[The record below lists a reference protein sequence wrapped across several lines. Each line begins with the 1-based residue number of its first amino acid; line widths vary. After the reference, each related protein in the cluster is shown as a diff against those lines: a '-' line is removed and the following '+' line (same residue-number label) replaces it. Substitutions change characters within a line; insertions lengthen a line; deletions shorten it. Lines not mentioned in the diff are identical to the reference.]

1 MKEILDFCVSF
12 FRNPALFMGL
22 VVAIGLILQ
31 RKPIDAILK
40 GIFKGIIG
48 MVILLKGVDIVVSS
62 ITPLANAFSGLFN
75 TQSNSTLGDF
85 NVFLGEYGSY
95 VGLILL
101 CGFVINIIIARYTR
115 FKTIYLTGNI
125 LFWYPML
132 FLAVGIENNVS
143 GLKLFIFTLIMYIL
157 VITIFP
163 YILRKHVKY
172 VTGNDSFTIGHTAS
186 IYCLLGSYI
195 GKLVGQKDKN
205 KDKNI
210 ENLNLPKSLSFF
222 RDTNITAAIV
232 MFIVYI
238 IVGLFIGKESR
249 TAIYG
254 SEPLITYSLIQ
265 GITFAAG
272 MIILLTGVRMILG
285 EIIPS
290 FKGIADKLAKGSIP
304 ALDIPMIFP
313 YGPNALLIGFIIALI
328 TSIGTLFLLGASGVL
343 TFALIPLVVACYF
356 DVAPGAIFANAR
368 GGWPA
373 AIITSALGGII
384 LMVLAA
390 ISLNL
395 VSGTVGNFIQ
405 TYGGNEFS
413 IWVIIG
419 DLVGKLFSI

>member
-12 FRNPALFMGL
+12 FRNPALFIGL

-85 NVFLGEYGSY
+85 NVFLGQYGSY

-172 VTGNDSFTIGHTAS
+172 VTGKDSFTIGHTAS

-205 KDKNI
+205 I

-222 RDTNITAAIV
+222 RDTNITATIV

-249 TAIYG
+249 IAIYG

>member
-85 NVFLGEYGSY
+85 NVFLGQYGSY

-195 GKLVGQKDKN
+195 GKLIGQ

-249 TAIYG
+249 IAIYG

>member
-31 RKPIDAILK
+31 RKSIDAILK

-85 NVFLGEYGSY
+85 NVFLGQYGSY

-101 CGFVINIIIARYTR
+101 FGFVINIIIARYTR

-205 KDKNI
+205 I

-249 TAIYG
+249 IAIYG

>member
-1 MKEILDFCVSF
+1 MKEILDFCVNF

-85 NVFLGEYGSY
+85 NVFLGQYGSY

-205 KDKNI
+205 I

-249 TAIYG
+249 IAIYG

>member
-85 NVFLGEYGSY
+85 NVFLGQYGSY

-205 KDKNI
+205 I

-249 TAIYG
+249 IAIYG

-265 GITFAAG
+265 GITFAVG

-328 TSIGTLFLLGASGVL
+328 TSIGTLFLLGVSGVL

-384 LMVLAA
+384 LMVLAF

>member
-85 NVFLGEYGSY
+85 NVFLGQYGSY

-132 FLAVGIENNVS
+132 FLAVGIENNVI

-195 GKLVGQKDKN
+195 GKLVGQ

>member
-75 TQSNSTLGDF
+75 TQSNSKLGDF
-85 NVFLGEYGSY
+85 NVFLGQYGSY

-157 VITIFP
+157 VITILP

-195 GKLVGQKDKN
+195 GKLVGQ

-373 AIITSALGGII
+373 VIITSALGGII
-384 LMVLAA
+384 LMVLAF

>member
-85 NVFLGEYGSY
+85 NVFLGQYGSY

-205 KDKNI
+205 I

-249 TAIYG
+249 IAIYG

-368 GGWPA
+368 GGWPV

-413 IWVIIG
+413 IWVIIS
-419 DLVGKLFSI
+419 DLVGKIFSI

>member
-85 NVFLGEYGSY
+85 NVFLGQYGSY

-205 KDKNI
+205 I
-210 ENLNLPKSLSFF
+210 ENLNIPKSLSFF

-249 TAIYG
+249 IAIYG

-413 IWVIIG
+413 IWVIIS

>member
-85 NVFLGEYGSY
+85 NVFLGQYGSY

-205 KDKNI
+205 I

-249 TAIYG
+249 IAIYG

-285 EIIPS
+285 EIIPT

-373 AIITSALGGII
+373 VIITSALGGII
-384 LMVLAA
+384 LMVLAF

>member
-31 RKPIDAILK
+31 RKSIDAILK

-85 NVFLGEYGSY
+85 NVFLGQYGSY

-205 KDKNI
+205 I

-249 TAIYG
+249 IAIYG

-373 AIITSALGGII
+373 VIITSALGGII
-384 LMVLAA
+384 LMVLAF

-419 DLVGKLFSI
+419 DLVGKLFNI

>member
-22 VVAIGLILQ
+22 IVAIGLILQ
-31 RKPIDAILK
+31 RKSIDAILK

-85 NVFLGEYGSY
+85 NVFLGQYGSY

-132 FLAVGIENNVS
+132 FLAVGIENNIS

-195 GKLVGQKDKN
+195 GKIVGQ

-249 TAIYG
+249 IAIYG

-265 GITFAAG
+265 GVTFAAG

-290 FKGIADKLAKGSIP
+290 FKGIADKLAKGAIP

-313 YGPNALLIGFIIALI
+313 YGPNALLIGFVIALI
-328 TSIGTLFLLGASGVL
+328 TSIGTLFLLGASGAL

-373 AIITSALGGII
+373 AIITSVLGGII
-384 LMVLAA
+384 LMVLAY

>member
-85 NVFLGEYGSY
+85 NVFLGQYGSY

-205 KDKNI
+205 I

-249 TAIYG
+249 MAIYG

>member
-85 NVFLGEYGSY
+85 NVFLGQYGSY

-205 KDKNI
+205 I

-249 TAIYG
+249 IAIYG

-272 MIILLTGVRMILG
+272 MIILLTVVRMILG

>member
-31 RKPIDAILK
+31 RKSIDAILK

-205 KDKNI
+205 I

-249 TAIYG
+249 IAIYG

-328 TSIGTLFLLGASGVL
+328 TSIGTLFLLGASGAL

>member
-85 NVFLGEYGSY
+85 NVFLGQYGSY

-132 FLAVGIENNVS
+132 FLAVGIENNIS

-205 KDKNI
+205 I

-249 TAIYG
+249 LAIYG

-384 LMVLAA
+384 LMILAA

-413 IWVIIG
+413 IWVIIS

>member
-31 RKPIDAILK
+31 RKPVDAILK

-85 NVFLGEYGSY
+85 NVFLGQYGSY

-205 KDKNI
+205 I

-249 TAIYG
+249 IAIYG

>member
-85 NVFLGEYGSY
+85 NVFLGQYGSY

-205 KDKNI
+205 I

-249 TAIYG
+249 IAIYG

-313 YGPNALLIGFIIALI
+313 YGPNALLIGFIISLI

>member
-85 NVFLGEYGSY
+85 NVFLGQYGSY

-132 FLAVGIENNVS
+132 FLAVGIENNIS

-205 KDKNI
+205 I

-249 TAIYG
+249 LAIYG
-254 SEPLITYSLIQ
+254 SEPLSTYSLIQ

-328 TSIGTLFLLGASGVL
+328 TSIGTLFLLGASGIL

-413 IWVIIG
+413 IWVIIS

>member
-85 NVFLGEYGSY
+85 NVFLGQYGSY

-143 GLKLFIFTLIMYIL
+143 RLKLFIFTLIMYIL

-205 KDKNI
+205 I

-249 TAIYG
+249 IAIYG

-413 IWVIIG
+413 IWVIIS
-419 DLVGKLFSI
+419 DLVGKIFSI

>member
-85 NVFLGEYGSY
+85 NVFLGQYGSY

-205 KDKNI
+205 I

-222 RDTNITAAIV
+222 RYTNITAAIV

-249 TAIYG
+249 IAIYG

>member
-85 NVFLGEYGSY
+85 NVFLGQYGSY

-115 FKTIYLTGNI
+115 FRTIYLTGNI

-205 KDKNI
+205 I

-249 TAIYG
+249 IAIYG

-413 IWVIIG
+413 IWVIIS

>member
-85 NVFLGEYGSY
+85 NVFLGQYGSY

-205 KDKNI
+205 I

-249 TAIYG
+249 VAIYG

>member
-85 NVFLGEYGSY
+85 NVFLGQYGSY

-205 KDKNI
+205 I

-249 TAIYG
+249 IVIYG

>member
-1 MKEILDFCVSF
+1 MKETLDFCVSF

-85 NVFLGEYGSY
+85 NVFLGQYGSY

-101 CGFVINIIIARYTR
+101 CGFVMNIIIARYTR

-132 FLAVGIENNVS
+132 FLAVGIENNIS

-205 KDKNI
+205 I

-249 TAIYG
+249 LAIYG

-413 IWVIIG
+413 IWVIIS

>member
-85 NVFLGEYGSY
+85 NVFLGQYGSY

-132 FLAVGIENNVS
+132 FLAVGIENNIS

-195 GKLVGQKDKN
+195 GKFVGQ

-249 TAIYG
+249 LAIYG

-413 IWVIIG
+413 IWVIIS

>member
-85 NVFLGEYGSY
+85 NVFLGQYGSY

-205 KDKNI
+205 I

-249 TAIYG
+249 IAIYG

-265 GITFAAG
+265 GITFASG

>member
-85 NVFLGEYGSY
+85 NVFLGQYGSY

-205 KDKNI
+205 I

-249 TAIYG
+249 VAIYG
-254 SEPLITYSLIQ
+254 SEPLVTYSLIQ

-413 IWVIIG
+413 IWVIIS

>member
-31 RKPIDAILK
+31 RKSIDAILK

-75 TQSNSTLGDF
+75 TQSNSTLGEF
-85 NVFLGEYGSY
+85 NVFLGQYGSY

-205 KDKNI
+205 I

-249 TAIYG
+249 IAIYG

-328 TSIGTLFLLGASGVL
+328 TSIGTLFLLGASGAL

>member
-85 NVFLGEYGSY
+85 NVFLGQYGSY

-132 FLAVGIENNVS
+132 FLAVGIENNIS

-205 KDKNI
+205 I

-249 TAIYG
+249 LAIYG

-313 YGPNALLIGFIIALI
+313 YGPNALLIGFIISLI

-413 IWVIIG
+413 IWVIIS

>member
-31 RKPIDAILK
+31 RKPVDAILK

-85 NVFLGEYGSY
+85 NVFLGQYGSY

-205 KDKNI
+205 I

-249 TAIYG
+249 IAIYG

-368 GGWPA
+368 GGWLA

>member
-85 NVFLGEYGSY
+85 NVFLGQYGSY

-205 KDKNI
+205 I

-249 TAIYG
+249 IAIYG

-384 LMVLAA
+384 LIVLAA

-413 IWVIIG
+413 IWVIIS

>member
-85 NVFLGEYGSY
+85 NVFLGQYGSY

-132 FLAVGIENNVS
+132 FLAVGIENNIS

-195 GKLVGQKDKN
+195 GKFVGQKDKN
-205 KDKNI
+205 I
-210 ENLNLPKSLSFF
+210 ESLNLPKSLSFF

-249 TAIYG
+249 LAIYG

-390 ISLNL
+390 ISLKL

-413 IWVIIG
+413 IWVIIS

>member
-85 NVFLGEYGSY
+85 NVFLGQYGSY

-132 FLAVGIENNVS
+132 FLAVGIENNIS

-205 KDKNI
+205 I

-249 TAIYG
+249 LAIYG

-343 TFALIPLVVACYF
+343 TFALIPLVIACYF

-413 IWVIIG
+413 IWVIIS

>member
-85 NVFLGEYGSY
+85 NVFLGQYGSY

-101 CGFVINIIIARYTR
+101 CGFVVNIIIARYTR

-132 FLAVGIENNVS
+132 FLAVGVENNVS

-195 GKLVGQKDKN
+195 GKLVGQ

-373 AIITSALGGII
+373 VIITSALGGII
-384 LMVLAA
+384 LMVLAF

>member
-85 NVFLGEYGSY
+85 NVFLGQYGSY

-132 FLAVGIENNVS
+132 FLAVGIENNIS

-205 KDKNI
+205 I

-249 TAIYG
+249 LAIYG

-413 IWVIIG
+413 IWVIIS
-419 DLVGKLFSI
+419 DLVVKLFSI

>member
-1 MKEILDFCVSF
+1 MKEVLDFLVSF
-12 FRNPALFMGL
+12 FRNPALFIGL
-22 VVAIGLILQ
+22 VAAIGLILQ
-31 RKPIDAILK
+31 RKSGDIVLK
-40 GIFKGIIG
+40 GMFKSIIG

-62 ITPLANAFSGLFN
+62 ITPLANAFSSIFN
-75 TQSNSTLGDF
+75 TQSNASLGDF

-101 CGFVINIIIARYTR
+101 CGFVINILIARYTR

-132 FLAVGIENNVS
+132 FWAVGIENNMS
-143 GLKLFIFTLIMYIL
+143 GVGLFIFSLFMYVL

-163 YILRKHVKY
+163 YILRKHVPY

-186 IYCLLGSYI
+186 IYCLMGSYI
-195 GKLVGQKDKN
+195 GKWIGKKDKN
-205 KDKNI
+205 LEK
-210 ENLNLPKSLSFF
+210 LNLPKSLSFF
-222 RDTNITAAIV
+222 RDTNITAGII
-232 MFIVYI
+232 MFIMYLL
-238 IVGLFIGKESR
+238 VGIFIGKELR
-249 TAIYG
+249 TNIYG
-254 SEPLITYSLIQ
+254 NEPLITYSLIQ
-265 GITFAAG
+265 GVTFAAG

-290 FKGIADKLAKGSIP
+290 FKGIADKFAKGAIP

-313 YGPNALLIGFIIALI
+313 YGPNSLLVGFIISLI
-328 TSIGTLFLLGASGVL
+328 TSIITLFLLGASGVL
-343 TFALIPLVVACYF
+343 SFALIPLVVACYF
-356 DVAPGAIFANAR
+356 DVAPGAIFANSR

-373 AIITSALGGII
+373 VIITSALGGIV
-384 LMVLAA
+384 LMILAA

-413 IWVIIG
+413 IWVIIS
-419 DLVGKLFSI
+419 DFIGKLFSLAMF

>member
-85 NVFLGEYGSY
+85 NVFLGQYGSY

-205 KDKNI
+205 I

-249 TAIYG
+249 IAIYG

-373 AIITSALGGII
+373 VIITSALGGII
-384 LMVLAA
+384 LMVLAF

-419 DLVGKLFSI
+419 DLVGKLFNI

>member
-85 NVFLGEYGSY
+85 NVFLGQYGSY

-205 KDKNI
+205 I

-249 TAIYG
+249 IAIYG

-343 TFALIPLVVACYF
+343 NFALIPLVVACYF